1 MQWKDELQ
9 QLTAPDGN
17 TDSSTSPAA
26 KAALLGREAELAEL
40 RDLLDTPG
48 ARVLV
53 CGPPGV
59 GKTRLARQ
67 LAREWAARPD
77 AKVGWVDASAAADT
91 STAILEMAAALGLDT
106 GGRSSAE
113 LRAALGKALRER
125 PDDLIVL
132 DGCHA
137 GSQAKQLAITLFEE
151 APKTRLLLMAHAYCD
166 TYACCDTHDC
176 SALQVEPLGL
186 DAAVRLMRARARAP
200 VVELHTTAARRSLE
214 KLAIAVDRLPLALEW
229 LGGRLEIWRPEELCD
244 HLDQTLEAIVAAGV
258 EGPSRS
264 IELIWR
270 VLPAEARA
278 TLEALSVF
286 AGAFSAEAA
295 GAVTQSGDQ
304 SSDQS
309 SDQSGD
315 AVATLEPL
323 LQRHLLRRV
332 PQAGDARFK
341 LFEVISV
348 RASHSLEHPDRSER
362 ATELR
367 RRFIDYYVAFAQ
379 RQRDGLREATAHLA
393 RRRLLAERHNLEQA
407 FALARKTRPADA
419 ARLAIALGQ
428 LGEYL
433 PTDLLAPKLE
443 FAVEA
448 TEACD
453 APELRA
459 DVLLTLAINDFDE
472 DQILAFRR
480 CEDALA
486 CLDGA
491 SAPALEREVRL
502 HLIRMGA
509 GVVSDEELLQRCD
522 ELDRRLE
529 GADEPRYE
537 GLVALARGDI
547 EDRLAR
553 WDAARR
559 HFDQALAALRRHA
572 EPGIQADAHDSL
584 GVLEAT
590 QGHLDAAAFHF
601 REAHRLHE
609 AASQRRSAALALEHL
624 ATLAYERGHYDQAIA
639 RQREALEMHRRL
651 GNHRFA
657 GSALVSLACMEFAN
671 GAHETAKETCRR
683 ALMICKETDQTLYL
697 GHAHG
702 CLGSILL
709 VEGALEEADEHLIR
723 ALELSREHG
732 SKPFECRF
740 LAFVSALRAVQG
752 RVEEARRTLEQTQRL
767 ADELGLPPLAAVI
780 EYVEAIVE
788 LARARR
794 ASRHGSAAEAR
805 AKLAS
810 VPDLPGPDEPS
821 VAADQLT
828 LAKLLQAQRQAF
840 RAAIEAEPAADVLH
854 IGSNG
859 HWFEWAGRR
868 VDLSRRR
875 ALSRILYELARS
887 RIDRPGEPLEV
898 FDIVEAGWAD
908 ETLTP
913 DTARNRVYTAI
924 RRLRNMGLRHVLVT
938 RADGYLLDEDTPLR
952 LDS

>member
-9 QLTAPDGN
+9 QLTAPGGS
-17 TDSSTSPAA
+17 TEPSTSPAA
-26 KAALLGREAELAEL
+26 GEPPLGREAELAEL
-40 RDLLDTPG
+40 RDRLGAPG

-67 LAREWAARPD
+67 IAGEWAARPD
-77 AKVGWVDASAAADT
+77 AKVGWVDASAATDT
-91 STAILEMAAALGLDT
+91 STAILEMAAALGLDI
-106 GGRSSAE
+106 GGRTSKE
-113 LRAALGKALRER
+113 LRAALSNALREHS
-125 PDDLIVL
+125 DDLIVL
-132 DGCHA
+132 DGCDA
-137 GSQAKQLAITLFEE
+137 GSQAHQLAASLVEE
-151 APKTRLLLMAHAYCD
+151 APKTRFLL
-166 TYACCDTHDC
+166 TTHTCRDIDGC
-176 SALQVEPLGL
+176 STLQVEPLDL
-186 DAAVRLMRARARAP
+186 DASVRLMRARARGP
-200 VVELHTTAARRSLE
+200 VVELHTGAARRSLE
-214 KLAIAVDRLPLALEW
+214 RLAAAVDRLPLALEW
-229 LGGRLEIWRPEELCD
+229 LGSRLEVWRPEELCD

-270 VLPAEARA
+270 ALPAEVRA
-278 TLEALSVF
+278 TLEALSIF
-286 AGAFSAEAA
+286 AGAFSAAAA
-295 GAVTQSGDQ
+295 GAVAQSGDQ
-304 SSDQS
+304 TGDQT
-309 SDQSGD
+309 GD

-341 LFEVISV
+341 LLEVMSV
-348 RASHSLEHPDRSER
+348 RASRSLEHPDHRER
-362 ATELR
+362 AVRLR
-367 RRFIDYYVAFAQ
+367 RRFVDYYVAFAQ
-379 RQRDGLREATAHLA
+379 RQRDGLRDATAHRA
-393 RRRLLAERHNLEQA
+393 RRRLLSERHNLERA
-407 FALARKTRPADA
+407 FALARHTRPADA
-419 ARLAIALGQ
+419 ARLAIALGK

-433 PTDLLAPKLE
+433 PTDFLAPKLE

-459 DVLLTLAINDFDE
+459 DALLTLAISDFDE
-472 DQILAFRR
+472 DQTLALRR

-486 CLDGA
+486 SLASLDSLDSA
-491 SAPALEREVRL
+491 DAPALQREVRL
-502 HLIRMGA
+502 YLIRMGA
-509 GVVSDEELLQRCD
+509 GVVPDEELLQRCD
-522 ELDRRLE
+522 DLDRRLE
-529 GADEPRYE
+529 GADEPRFE

-547 EDRLAR
+547 EDRLGR

-559 HFDQALAALRRHA
+559 HFDEALASLRKHA

-590 QGHLDAAAFHF
+590 QGRLDAAAFHF

-624 ATLAYERGHYDQAIA
+624 ATLAYERGQYDEAIA

-657 GSALVSLACMEFAN
+657 GSALVSLACMEFAV
-671 GAHETAKETCRR
+671 GAHEPAKEACRR
-683 ALMICKETDQTLYL
+683 ALMICKETHQRLYL
-697 GHAHG
+697 GQAHG

-723 ALELSREHG
+723 ALEFSREHG
-732 SKPFECRF
+732 SGPFECRF
-740 LAFVSALRAVQG
+740 LAFVSALRALQG
-752 RVEEARRTLEQTQRL
+752 RVEEARRALEQTRRL

-794 ASRHGSAAEAR
+794 LSRHGSAGEAR
-805 AKLAS
+805 ARLAS
-810 VPDLPGPDEPS
+810 VPDLPGPDDSS

-828 LAKLLQAQRQAF
+828 LAKLLRAQRQEL
-840 RAAIEAEPAADVLH
+840 RAAIDTEPAADVLH

-859 HWFEWAGRR
+859 HWFEWAGRH

-898 FDIVEAGWAD
+898 FDLVEAGWAD

-913 DTARNRVYTAI
+913 DAARNRVYTAV
-924 RRLRNMGLRHVLVT
+924 RRLRKMGLRHVLVT